1 MLREYT
7 AQGNPT
13 GRQIRWHPGG
23 GHHGLLGTVLAR
35 HQLQREVGHHQMT
48 DRMSGT
54 FVREQL
60 LAALTRL
67 ALPAS
72 EQVRYLEEIGTAPNA
87 DELALEL
94 DDFIPMLP
102 TAVRDG
108 ALSQG
113 QALAIQNVSDYVDSF
128 SGPENAACWE
138 TSELYRAP
146 PWEDLRRL
154 AAAALALLESENSQ

>member
-1 MLREYT
+1 MK
-7 AQGNPT
+7 
-13 GRQIRWHPGG
+13 
-23 GHHGLLGTVLAR
+23 
-35 HQLQREVGHHQMT
+35 

-60 LAALTRL
+60 TAALTRL

-72 EQVRYLEEIGTAPNA
+72 EQVHYLEEIGTAPNT

-108 ALSQG
+108 TLSKG
-113 QALAIQNVSDYVDSF
+113 QALAIKKVSDYVDSF
-128 SGPENAACWE
+128 SGPENAALWE
-138 TSELYRAP
+138 TSELYSAP
-146 PWEDLRRL
+146 QWEELRRL
-154 AAAALALLESENSQ
+154 SATALALLESENAK

>member
-1 MLREYT
+1 
-7 AQGNPT
+7 
-13 GRQIRWHPGG
+13 
-23 GHHGLLGTVLAR
+23 
-35 HQLQREVGHHQMT
+35 MT